1 MKEFTRGY
9 YLKEYRI
16 VDNVMGKELQDLK
29 MMVEEDD
36 WFD

>member
-1 MKEFTRGY
+1 MCIRDR
-9 YLKEYRI
+9 YRI